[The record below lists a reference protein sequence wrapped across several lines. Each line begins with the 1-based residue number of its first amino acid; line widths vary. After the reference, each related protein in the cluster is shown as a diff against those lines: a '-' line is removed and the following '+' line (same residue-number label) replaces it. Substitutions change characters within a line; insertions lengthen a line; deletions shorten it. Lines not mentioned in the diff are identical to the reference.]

1 MVRTNE
7 FQPRPRAEEDMTAYK
22 RHIDNSAI
30 SDLTVARLSVYLRC
44 MDRLLELGIETI
56 SSQALADRFN
66 LNSAQIRKDLAYFG
80 EFGVRGV
87 GYNVRELRQYVIE
100 ILGLDRERRLV
111 IVGAG
116 NLGTALCHYSGFSGG
131 NFLVVGILDS
141 DPSRI
146 GDPTPAGL
154 LVEDAARLGEIVA
167 QRRVEIGVITT
178 PASAAQAVSEQ
189 MAAAGLKAILNF
201 APIRVRGN
209 QGVLVK
215 TVDLGVHLEELSFH
229 LTHV

>member
-1 MVRTNE
+1 M
-7 FQPRPRAEEDMTAYK
+7 AAYK
-22 RHIDNSAI
+22 RHVDVASI
-30 SDLTVARLSVYLRC
+30 SDLTIARLSVYLRC
-44 MDRLLELGIETI
+44 VDRLLELGVETV
-56 SSQALADRFN
+56 SSQELARRFN

-87 GYNVRELRQYVIE
+87 GYNVRELRQYVVE

-131 NFLVVGILDS
+131 SFLVVGVLDA

-154 LVEDAARLGEIVA
+154 LVEDAARLGEIVT

-178 PASAAQAVSEQ
+178 PASSAQQVCDNMVE
-189 MAAAGLKAILNF
+189 AGLRTVLNF
-201 APIRVRGN
+201 APVRVKAPEE
-209 QGVLVK
+209 VLVK
-215 TVDLGVHLEELSFH
+215 TVDLKVHLEELSFF
-229 LTHV
+229 LTHARR

>member
-1 MVRTNE
+1 
-7 FQPRPRAEEDMTAYK
+7 MTAYK
-22 RHIDNSAI
+22 RHIDNTAI

-87 GYNVRELRQYVIE
+87 GYNVHELRQYVVE

-116 NLGTALCHYSGFSGG
+116 NLGTALCHYSSFSGG

-141 DPSRI
+141 DSSRI

-167 QRRVEIGVITT
+167 QRQVEIGVITT
-178 PASAAQAVSEQ
+178 PASSAQAVADS
-189 MAAAGLKAILNF
+189 MVAAGLKAILNF
-201 APIRVRGN
+201 APIRVRGEDD
-209 QGVLVK
+209 VLAK

-229 LTHV
+229 LTHS

>member
-1 MVRTNE
+1 M
-7 FQPRPRAEEDMTAYK
+7 AAYK
-22 RHIDNSAI
+22 RHVDVASI
-30 SDLTVARLSVYLRC
+30 SDLTIARLSVYLRC
-44 MDRLLELGIETI
+44 VDRLLELGVETV
-56 SSQALADRFN
+56 SSQELARRFN

-87 GYNVRELRQYVIE
+87 GYNVRELRQYVVE

-131 NFLVVGILDS
+131 NFLVVGVLDS

-154 LVEDAARLGEIVA
+154 LVEDAARLGEIVT
-167 QRRVEIGVITT
+167 QRHVEIGVITT
-178 PASAAQAVSEQ
+178 PAASAQQVCDNMVE
-189 MAAAGLKAILNF
+189 AGLRTILNF
-201 APIRVRGN
+201 APVRVKAPDD
-209 QGVLVK
+209 VLVK
-215 TVDLGVHLEELSFH
+215 TVDLKVHLEELSFF
-229 LTHV
+229 LTHARR

>member
-1 MVRTNE
+1 
-7 FQPRPRAEEDMTAYK
+7 MTAYK
-22 RHIDNSAI
+22 RHIDNTTI

-44 MDRLLELGIETI
+44 MERLLELGVDTI

-87 GYNVRELRQYVIE
+87 GYNVRELRQYVVE

-116 NLGTALCHYSGFSGG
+116 NLGTALCHYSSFSGG

-154 LVEDAARLGEIVA
+154 LVEDAGRMGEITA
-167 QRRVEIGVITT
+167 QRQVEIGVITT
-178 PASAAQAVSEQ
+178 PASAAQDVAESMVD
-189 MAAAGLKAILNF
+189 AGLKAILNF
-201 APIRVRGN
+201 APIRVSVDDS
-209 QGVLVK
+209 VLVK

-229 LTHV
+229 LTHS

>member
-1 MVRTNE
+1 MVCTIDDYAE
-7 FQPRPRAEEDMTAYK
+7 PALEEDMTAYK
-22 RHIDNSAI
+22 RHIDNAAI
-30 SDLTVARLSVYLRC
+30 SDLTVARLSIYLRC
-44 MDRLLELGIETI
+44 MDRLLELGVETI

-87 GYNVRELRQYVIE
+87 GYNVRELRRYIVE
-100 ILGLDRERRLV
+100 ILGLDRERRVV

-116 NLGTALCHYSGFSGG
+116 NLGTALCHYSSFSGG

-141 DPSRI
+141 DSSRI

-178 PASAAQAVSEQ
+178 PASAAQSVSDS
-189 MAAAGLKAILNF
+189 MVAAGLKAILNF
-201 APIRVRGN
+201 APIRVRADE
-209 QGVLVK
+209 GVEVK

-229 LTHV
+229 LPHV

>member
-1 MVRTNE
+1 M
-7 FQPRPRAEEDMTAYK
+7 AAYK
-22 RHIDNSAI
+22 RHVDVASI
-30 SDLTVARLSVYLRC
+30 SDLTIARLSVYLRC
-44 MDRLLELGIETI
+44 VDRLLELGVETV
-56 SSQALADRFN
+56 SSQELARRFN

-87 GYNVRELRQYVIE
+87 GYNVRELRQYVVE

-131 NFLVVGILDS
+131 SFLVVGVLDS

-154 LVEDAARLGEIVA
+154 LVEDAARLGEIVT
-167 QRRVEIGVITT
+167 QRHVEIGVITT
-178 PASAAQAVSEQ
+178 PAASAQQVCDNMVE
-189 MAAAGLKAILNF
+189 AGLRTILNF
-201 APIRVRGN
+201 APVRVKAPDD
-209 QGVLVK
+209 VLVK
-215 TVDLGVHLEELSFH
+215 TVDLKVHLEELSFF
-229 LTHV
+229 LTHARR